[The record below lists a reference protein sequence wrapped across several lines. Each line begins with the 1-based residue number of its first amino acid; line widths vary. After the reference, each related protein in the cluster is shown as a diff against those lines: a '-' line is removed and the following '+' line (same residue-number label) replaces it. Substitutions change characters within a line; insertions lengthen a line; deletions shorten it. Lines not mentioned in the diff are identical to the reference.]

1 MAPSTPSTP
10 STPNGTLM
18 RVTPTGSVPV
28 PDPTVLTTAA
38 LIREIDSLR
47 ERTTHDN
54 RMLREL
60 IEARLDGND
69 AAVAL
74 LRTTTDAF
82 PQQVKE
88 AVANLQELH
97 EEKFQSIGIQFKER
111 DVRTDQTSRD
121 SKVAVDAALK
131 AQQEAFAEQNKSSAL
146 AISKSEAATTKQMD
160 LIVQNIAN
168 LAKSIDDKIAD
179 IKDRLT
185 SMESRAQG
193 ATVQK
198 AETSVS
204 ATQNW
209 AYIVGSLGFMVGFA
223 GLIVAILFHH

>member
-1 MAPSTPSTP
+1 M
-10 STPNGTLM
+10 
-18 RVTPTGSVPV
+18 
-28 PDPTVLTTAA
+28 PDPTALTTAA

-47 ERTTHDN
+47 ERTSHDN
-54 RMLREL
+54 GMLREIVETHL
-60 IEARLDGND
+60 QSSDSAID
-69 AAVAL
+69 L
-74 LRTTTDAF
+74 LRTGLEKVPELIA
-82 PQQVKE
+82 KG
-88 AVANLQELH
+88 VASLQELH

-193 ATVQK
+193 AVAQK
-198 AETSVS
+198 VETSQG

-209 AYIVGSLGFMVGFA
+209 AYIVGSIGFVTGFGA
-223 GLIVAILFHH
+223 IIVALLLRH

>member
-1 MAPSTPSTP
+1 MAEARTELRSTH
-10 STPNGTLM
+10 
-18 RVTPTGSVPV
+18 TGLVPV
-28 PDPTVLTTAA
+28 PDPTALTTAA

-54 RMLREL
+54 LMLRE
-60 IEARLDGND
+60 IVETRLNAND
-69 AAVAL
+69 AALHL
-74 LRTTTDAF
+74 LRQTVEKQ
-82 PQQVKE
+82 PSLISE
-88 AVANLQELH
+88 AVSSLQELH

-185 SMESRAQG
+185 SMESRSQG
-193 ATVQK
+193 IQTQK
-198 AETSVS
+198 AETFQG

-209 AYIVGSLGFMVGFA
+209 AYIVGSVGFVTGFA
-223 GLIVAILFHH
+223 GLIISIMILRH

>member
-1 MAPSTPSTP
+1 MASEPKPGELKVGATS
-10 STPNGTLM
+10 GL
-18 RVTPTGSVPV
+18 VPV

-38 LIREIDSLR
+38 LLREIDGLR

-54 RMLREL
+54 NMLRQL
-60 IEARLDGND
+60 VEARLDAND
-69 AAVAL
+69 ESLKL
-74 LRTTTDAF
+74 LRTLVEKEPTLIG
-82 PQQVKE
+82 E
-88 AVANLQELH
+88 AVASLRLLH
-97 EEKFQSIGIQFKER
+97 EEKFNSIGIQFKER

-193 ATVQK
+193 VTVQK
-198 AETSVS
+198 QETIQST
-204 ATQNW
+204 TQNW
-209 AYIVGSLGFMVGFA
+209 SYIVGVTGFLIGFG
-223 GLIVAILFHH
+223 GLAIALLRH